1 MLRGHADL
9 RRIHARDHPARR
21 RPVIAYHTV
30 LYCII
35 ITSYYIILYYIIASD
50 IHYYLLL
57 YDMCVYIYIYIYVYM
72 CAYIYIYI
80 YMPKLAHSFPRIG
93 PQVLAF
99 RHILC
104 VGEVRARCHIC
115 IKGTTHSDPAHTTKG
130 RLARLEQKQL
140 SKDTNNENNMC
151 CHMLPYFA
159 HMLHFIIH

>member
-1 MLRGHADL
+1 MYCTVCREGYTVSTVVVHTSGV
-9 RRIHARDHPARR
+9 R
-21 RPVIAYHTV
+21 TV
-30 LYCII
+30 LIQVY
-35 ITSYYIILYYIIASD
+35 TYY
-50 IHYYLLL
+50 
-57 YDMCVYIYIYIYVYM
+57 VYIYIYVYM